1 LWSAAAAHSIEVMSG
16 TGPRETN
23 TVRSKDMTE
32 HVTTQALRADL
43 ANVMRDAEALMKA
56 SAGHGGEKVDE
67 ARSRI
72 LESLESAKRRLLE
85 VERSA
90 VRHGE
95 EAVAATENYV
105 KSNPWQS
112 VGIAA
117 GVGLILGV
125 LLARR

>member
-1 LWSAAAAHSIEVMSG
+1 MA
-16 TGPRETN
+16 
-23 TVRSKDMTE
+23 E
-32 HVTTQALRADL
+32 HMTTQALRTDL

-67 ARSRI
+67 ARNRI

-90 VRHGE
+90 VRHGD
-95 EAVAATENYV
+95 EAVAATEKYV

>member
-1 LWSAAAAHSIEVMSG
+1 MA
-16 TGPRETN
+16 
-23 TVRSKDMTE
+23 E
-32 HVTTQALRADL
+32 HISTQALRTDL

-67 ARSRI
+67 ARTRI

-90 VRHGE
+90 VRHGD
-95 EAVAATENYV
+95 EAVAATEKYV

>member
-1 LWSAAAAHSIEVMSG
+1 LWSAVAAHSIELVGG
-16 TGPRETN
+16 TGLRETK
-23 TVRSKDMTE
+23 TVRSKDMAG
-32 HVTTQALRADL
+32 HVTTEALRTDL

-67 ARSRI
+67 ARNRI

-95 EAVAATENYV
+95 EAVVATEKYV
-105 KSNPWQS
+105 QSNPWQS

>member
-1 LWSAAAAHSIEVMSG
+1 MAG
-16 TGPRETN
+16 
-23 TVRSKDMTE
+23 
-32 HVTTQALRADL
+32 HVTTEALRTDL

-67 ARSRI
+67 ARNRI

-95 EAVAATENYV
+95 EAVVATEKYV
-105 KSNPWQS
+105 QSNPWQS